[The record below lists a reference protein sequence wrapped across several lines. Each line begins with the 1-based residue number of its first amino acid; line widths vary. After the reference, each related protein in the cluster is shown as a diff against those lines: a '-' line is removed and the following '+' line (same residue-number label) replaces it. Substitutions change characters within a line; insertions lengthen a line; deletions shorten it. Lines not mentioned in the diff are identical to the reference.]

1 MRYRKGSYGMNPF
14 PFSDDNKRY
23 HTLSYHNR
31 HTYGKRI
38 FKAVIDA
45 GFTCPNIDG
54 TRGLGGCIFCDGGSG
69 YFTAS
74 SRLSVSEQYLLE
86 EKRIREKYPKA
97 GIIAYFQAHSNTYC
111 TPERLKALLS
121 EAVSCGAE
129 GIAIATRADCIDGEK
144 ADIIASLPVPVT
156 VELGLQTVSDE
167 TAAKINRCHSF
178 AEFLEGYRLLKNR
191 KIRVCVHII
200 AGLPGEKRE
209 NMLETARSLG
219 RLRPDGVKIHL
230 LHVIKG
236 TRLCEMYESGEY
248 TPLEKA
254 EYIDTVIGQLELLP
268 QETVIERI
276 TGDGD
281 KKKLAAPLWS
291 ADKISVLGGIDKRMA
306 EIGTYQGRLFSVS

>member
-1 MRYRKGSYGMNPF
+1 MRYGKGSYGMNPF

-74 SRLSVSEQYLLE
+74 IRLSVSEQYLLE

-111 TPERLKALLS
+111 TSERLKALLS

-129 GIAIATRADCIDGEK
+129 GIAIATRADCLDGEK

-178 AEFLEGYRLLKNR
+178 AEFLEVYRLLKDR

-200 AGLPGEKRE
+200 DGLPGENRE
-209 NMLETARSLG
+209 NMLETARVLG
-219 RLRPDGVKIHL
+219 KLRPDGVKIHL

-254 EYIDTVIGQLELLP
+254 EYIDTVIGQLELMP

>member
-1 MRYRKGSYGMNPF
+1 MNPF

-74 SRLSVSEQYLLE
+74 DRLSVREQYLLE
-86 EKRIREKYPKA
+86 EKRIREKYPTA

-111 TPERLKALLS
+111 TPGRLNAVLS
-121 EAVSCGAE
+121 EAVSCGTE
-129 GIAIATRADCIDGEK
+129 GISIATRADCIDEEK

-156 VELGLQTVSDE
+156 VELGLQTVFDE
-167 TAAKINRCHSF
+167 TAARINRCHSF
-178 AEFLEGYRLLKNR
+178 AEFLEGYRLLKNK

-200 AGLPGEKRE
+200 DGLPGENRE
-209 NMLETARSLG
+209 NMLETARVLG

-268 QETVIERI
+268 PETVIERI

-306 EIGTYQGRLFSVS
+306 ELGTYQGRLAEGTPARYRIL

>member
-1 MRYRKGSYGMNPF
+1 MRYGKGSYGMNPF

-178 AEFLEGYRLLKNR
+178 AEFLEGYRLLKD
-191 KIRVCVHII
+191 KGIRVCVHII
-200 AGLPGEKRE
+200 DGLPGENRE
-209 NMLETARSLG
+209 NMLETARVLG

-281 KKKLAAPLWS
+281 KKKLEAPLWS